1 MFTRLDYI
9 IWIGI
14 IVLALGGVLYY
25 QQIDVKGQNKI
36 EITVDGEVYDIIPLT
51 RDMED
56 VSREVQ
62 GFIGTTYIEISGSRA
77 RVTFSDCPDKIC
89 VHSSWINKPGQMI
102 VCLPNRVV
110 VQMTSDMEQD
120 IDLYTN

>member
-1 MFTRLDYI
+1 LFTRLDYI

-77 RVTFSDCPDKIC
+77 RVTYSDCPDKIC
-89 VHSSWINKPGQMI
+89 VHSGWINKPGQMI
-102 VCLPNRVV
+102 VCLPNRVI